1 MEEPHL
7 TALERE
13 KERRITPG
21 TRGERPPAPPRRRRV
36 WIWLLV
42 LFGLAAAAYYLWS
55 KRPAAPKTPAN
66 APAAKGAGGAGRG
79 PGIIPVVAVKA
90 RKGEIGV
97 YYDGLGAVTPINTVL
112 VRSRVDG
119 ELLSIHYKEGDIV
132 QKGALLAEID
142 PRPYQVQLAQAEG
155 QLIRDKALL
164 DNAKVDLARYET
176 LIKQNAVPEQQLATQ
191 KALITQ
197 YEGTV
202 KADQGAIDA
211 AKLDIVYSNI
221 TAPLSGRIGLR
232 LVDPGNI
239 VHATDTNGL
248 LVITQLQPISVIFT
262 IAEDQLPAVIHK
274 YQAGAHLRVD
284 AYNRDSQV
292 KLASGTLTTIDN
304 QIDPSTGT
312 LKLRAV
318 FDNSRNELFANQF
331 VNARLLVEQ
340 KHGVTLLPTATI
352 QRNNQMTYVWAVKP
366 DGSVTVRKIEVGVS
380 EGPDTEVTSGLSPGD
395 TVVMTGVDK
404 LHEGSKVNPQFAGAG
419 QGPGSGQGRG
429 GAPPA
434 GAGQGTGGWQG
445 KGGAPQAQTPG
456 QAASG
461 AGAPNGS
468 DSGRRRQPQ
477 AK

>member
-1 MEEPHL
+1 MEEPQL

-13 KERRITPG
+13 KERKIAPG
-21 TRGERPPAPPRRRRV
+21 TRGERSPAPRRRGRG
-36 WIWLLV
+36 WIWFLV
-42 LFGLAAAAYYLWS
+42 FLGLAAAAYYMWS
-55 KRPAAPKTPAN
+55 KRPAAPKAPAN
-66 APAAKGAGGAGRG
+66 APAAKGAGGPGRG
-79 PGIIPVVAVKA
+79 FGAIPVVAVKA
-90 RKGEIGV
+90 RKGDIGV
-97 YYDGLGAVTPINTVL
+97 YDDGLGAVTPINTVL

-119 ELLSIHYKEGDIV
+119 ELLSVHYKEGDLV

-142 PRPYQVQLAQAEG
+142 PRPFQVQLVQAEG

-211 AKLDIVYSNI
+211 AKLDIVYSHI

-239 VHATDTNGL
+239 VHATDTNGM
-248 LVITQLQPISVIFT
+248 LVITQLQPVSVIFT

-284 AYNRDSQV
+284 AYNRDSLV

-318 FDNSRNELFANQF
+318 FDNSRNELFPNQF

-340 KHGVTLLPTATI
+340 KRGVTLLPTATI

-366 DGSVTVRKIEVGVS
+366 DGSVTVRKIETGVT
-380 EGPDTEVTSGLSPGD
+380 EGPDTEVTSGLEAGD

-404 LHEGSKVNPQFAGAG
+404 LHEGSKVNAQFA
-419 QGPGSGQGRG
+419 GSGQGRG
-429 GAPPA
+429 GAPSP
-434 GAGQGTGGWQG
+434 GSGQGTGSWQG
-445 KGGAPQAQTPG
+445 KGGASPQTQAPG
-456 QAASG
+456 QAPA
-461 AGAPNGS
+461 AGGRAPNAPE
-468 DSGRRRQPQ
+468 SGGRRQPQ